1 MLHWW
6 TYLRTMGANFH
17 EVVEGRLY
25 RGATPEPK
33 NLKKWHAKYNIRTWI
48 DLRQPSDCGF
58 GSPTP
63 TDRTRLF
70 AAQVRM
76 CKELGID
83 HIRIPISDREPT
95 EDYDITRCLRL
106 MDKGTDDE
114 SVFVACQGGRHRA
127 GQMVA
132 LFGQRFLGWN
142 EKQVKDSLKEG
153 GFYPN
158 GHERFARAL
167 EKLLGFALL
176 LLCLVVPASA
186 QSTGGSSASYPD
198 DYQGIRIGCC
208 VNGTCDYHQRETLT
222 IASSGTVDT
231 FRWSELPAAW
241 QPAPVF
247 TTDPSRVIYDVTVVE
262 RPNPI
267 RGALAGVR
275 TLRPPKIRGDQLERR
290 NPLLLQFRDASSEI
304 PLKANDPGDRQI
316 RTPVPISGH
325 PWLKPDNG
333 PVATQVNFEADNNT
347 VRVELDAL
355 RKATARPKSV
365 YGADPPSFDRSY
377 WVPFGLAVASSC
389 TDWHSTSGALDRGGR
404 EANPIFRTD
413 RGLGVRY
420 GANVAATAA
429 FLGYTAWL
437 EHQGHRRVARIL
449 LWTLT
454 GLRVTASAWNYSL
467 RR

>member
-6 TYLRTMGANFH
+6 TYLRTMGSNFH

-33 NLKKWHAKYNIRTWI
+33 NLKKWRAKYNIRTWI
-48 DLRQPSDCGF
+48 DLRLPADCDF
-58 GSPTP
+58 GSPVP
-63 TDRTRLF
+63 TDRTRLY
-70 AAQVRM
+70 AAQRKA
-76 CKELGID
+76 CRELGIE

-95 EDYDITRCLRL
+95 DDYDLTRCLRL
-106 MDKGTDDE
+106 MDKCADDGA
-114 SVFVACQGGRHRA
+114 VFISCQGGRHRA
-127 GQMVA
+127 GEMVA
-132 LFGQRFLGWN
+132 LYGQRFLGWS
-142 EKQVKDSLKEG
+142 EDQVKDSLKQG

-158 GHERFARAL
+158 GHERFARSL

-176 LLCLVVPASA
+176 LLCLVVPASG
-186 QSTGGSSASYPD
+186 QTTEKKWYPLNIDGSTPYAEGGVV
-198 DYQGIRIGCC
+198 IG
-208 VNGTCDYHQRETLT
+208 R
-222 IASSGTVDT
+222 
-231 FRWSELPAAW
+231 
-241 QPAPVF
+241 APVF
-247 TTDPSRVIYDVTVVE
+247 TSDESTIVWDVGVQI
-262 RPNPI
+262 RGNPV

-290 NPLLLQFRDASSEI
+290 SPLLLQFRDASSEI
-304 PLKANDPGDRQI
+304 PIKATDPGDRQI
-316 RTPVPISGH
+316 GTPVPISGH
-325 PWLKPDNG
+325 PWLKPDNS
-333 PVATQVNFEADNNT
+333 PVATKANFEADNNT
-347 VRVELDAL
+347 VGVELDAL

-365 YGADPPSFDRSY
+365 YGADSPSFDRSY

-404 EANPIFRTD
+404 EANPVFRTD

-437 EHQGHRRVARIL
+437 EHKGHRRVARIL

-454 GLRVTASAWNYSL
+454 GLRFTASAWNYSL